1 MTLLPKTQTLAL
13 HHLTLSLFRS
23 HAAARLDLTRNRQ
36 AAQMVVLT
44 GPNGAGKTNVLEAIS
59 LLTPG
64 RGLRHAEGSEITTRA
79 THGLE
84 GWAVAALCERPDGQ
98 QVRLGTGLDVKSGR
112 RRTRIDG
119 ADAKGSNALA
129 EVLSA
134 VWLTPQ
140 MDRLFAE
147 GISARRRFFDRLVF
161 AYAPDHAPRL
171 NRFEK
176 LQRERLAVLTG
187 EMRAPDEGWLRA
199 LESQIAG
206 EAVAIAAARLT
217 VAERLREHTEIL
229 QQRQGLFPVPDI
241 AVRGAAEDMLMTMP
255 AVDAEE
261 KYALS
266 LAQSRGEDRASG
278 RTLYGV
284 HRSDLV
290 VRYAAKDIAADQ
302 ASTGEQKALLLS
314 LIIAHADMMRAEKG
328 FVPLLLLDEVA
339 AHLDDVRR
347 EQLFDILLGLGAQVF
362 LTGTENAIFNSLEG
376 TALFFDVPS
385 APTPP
390 KRRDGAEPKR
400 GLHVA

>member
-1 MTLLPKTQTLAL
+1 MPLAL

-23 HAAARLDLTRNRQ
+23 HMAARLDLTHNKT
-36 AAQMVVLT
+36 AAGVVVLT

-64 RGLRHAEGSEITTRA
+64 RGLRHAEGSDITTRA
-79 THGLE
+79 AGNHE

-98 QVRLGTGLDVKSGR
+98 HIRLGTGLDVKTSR

-119 ADAKGSNALA
+119 ADAKGSGALA
-129 EVLSA
+129 DVLSA

-147 GISARRRFFDRLVF
+147 GITARRRFFDRLVF

-171 NRFEK
+171 NRLEK

-199 LESQIAG
+199 LEAQIAG
-206 EAVAIAAARLT
+206 EAVAIAAARLM
-217 VAERLREHTEIL
+217 VAQNLANHTAIL
-229 QQRQGLFPVPDI
+229 QQRQSLFPVPDI
-241 AVRGAAEDMLMTMP
+241 ALSGMAEDMLATLP
-255 AVDAEE
+255 ALDVEE
-261 KYALS
+261 RYAAM
-266 LAQSRGEDRASG
+266 LAQSRGEDRSAA

-339 AHLDDVRR
+339 AHLDDARR

-362 LTGTENAIFNSLEG
+362 LTGTENTIFNSLEKC
-376 TALFFDVPS
+376 ALFFEVPPS
-385 APTPP
+385 PAPP
-390 KRRDGAEPKR
+390 RRRAGNMMREM
-400 GLHVA
+400 HVA